1 MSSYQSSQLTT
12 REKIQYSL
20 IGLAVLGG
28 AAFLIS
34 RMIKKSQS
42 NLEERFTLEDGSAAT
57 FAKQLKMAFENDG
70 WMGTDEEAIRQ
81 VLRKVVSKEE
91 FQKVILSYQR
101 LYNSSLLR
109 DMKDELSSSEYSEM
123 IAIISS
129 KPDRYDKNGQAQG
142 TTALQY
148 VSWARRL
155 RAAFDYFPGTDEDA
169 IRAVFLEIPT
179 QTDFQQVVNSYRAEY
194 GGDLIADL
202 QGELEFWEYG
212 SMMKLITDKQ
222 K

>member
-1 MSSYQSSQLTT
+1 MPSSQSSELTT
-12 REKIQYSL
+12 REKIQYGL

-28 AAFLIS
+28 AAFLINNL
-34 RMIKKSQS
+34 IKKSKS

-81 VLRKVVSKEE
+81 VLRKVASKED
-91 FQKVILSYQR
+91 FQKVIESYQR
-101 LYNSSLLR
+101 LYSNSLLR
-109 DMKDELSSSEYSEM
+109 DMKDELSSSEYAEM

-129 KPDRYDKNGQAQG
+129 KPDRYDKSVQSQG
-142 TTALQY
+142 ITAFQR

-155 RAAFDYFPGTDEDA
+155 KAAFDYFPGTDEDA

-179 QTDFQQVVNSYRAEY
+179 QTDFQQVANSYRSEY
-194 GGDLIADL
+194 GIDLVSDL
-202 QGELEFWEYG
+202 KSELEFWEYAP
-212 SMMKLITDKQ
+212 MMKLITDKP

>member
-1 MSSYQSSQLTT
+1 MPSFQSSELTT
-12 REKIQYSL
+12 REKVQFSL

-34 RMIKKSQS
+34 SLIKKSKS
-42 NLEERFTLEDGSAAT
+42 NLEERLTLEDGSAAT

-70 WMGTDEEAIRQ
+70 WPGTDEETIRQ
-81 VLRKVVSKEE
+81 VLRKVGSKED
-91 FQKVILSYQR
+91 FHKVIDSYQR

-129 KPDRYDKNGQAQG
+129 KPDRYDKSAQAQG
-142 TTALQY
+142 STALQY

-155 RAAFDYFPGTDEDA
+155 KAAFDYFPGTDEEA

-194 GGDLIADL
+194 GSDLISDL
-202 QGELEFWEYG
+202 RGELEFWEYG
-212 SMMKLITDKQ
+212 PMMKLIKDKP